1 MICDDEEDEAMDV
14 SMEQDD
20 NSDDSDDEP
29 PLKLRRNQYTLDVL
43 EAWYETK
50 YANKPKPKLAI
61 IMPNFEEFKPN
72 VIKDL
77 TLILRWVQQFE

>member
-1 MICDDEEDEAMDV
+1 MDV
-14 SMEQDD
+14 SMEHDD
-20 NSDDSDDEP
+20 SSDDSDDEP

-50 YANKPKPKLAI
+50 YANLIANKSEPKLAI

-77 TLILRWVQQFE
+77 TLILR

>member
-1 MICDDEEDEAMDV
+1 MMICDDEENEAMDI
-14 SMEQDD
+14 STEQNDISD
-20 NSDDSDDEP
+20 NSDDEP

-50 YANKPKPKLAI
+50 YANKSKPKLAI

-77 TLILRWVQQFE
+77 TLILR